1 MTSTLIPLRD
11 KVRQF
16 LSGFLGWFLV
26 ASIGP
31 VVILTRPVNNEYDL
45 ASLGYILLSSGFTFV
60 LTVTLTM
67 IFFKTRKWIAWGI
80 MGAVVANVLAHLLI
94 AIFMSLG
101 ITPLLWAF
109 APFFVVFLLV

>member
-1 MTSTLIPLRD
+1 MTSTSIPVRD

-31 VVILTRPVNNEYDL
+31 VVILTRPVNNEYAL
-45 ASLGYILLSSGFTFV
+45 ASLGYLLLSAGVTFV
-60 LTVTLTM
+60 LTVALTI
-67 IFFKTRKWIAWGI
+67 IFFKRRKWIAWGI
-80 MGAVVANVLAHLLI
+80 IGAVAANVLAHLLI
-94 AIFMSLG
+94 GIFMSLG
-101 ITPLLWAF
+101 ITPLLWPF